1 MAKIT
6 PTATFDFVFNN
17 QLSHPD
23 LAGIYIHIPF
33 CKQACNYCN
42 FYFSTSLGNKD
53 KFIQSLL
60 REMELSSGYLQDE
73 KIETLY
79 LGGGTP
85 SQLTI
90 GDLKLITEKL
100 QSVYDLSSL
109 QEFTIETNPDDL
121 TEEKIKELSELKR
134 YGLNRFSIGVQS
146 FFDED
151 LKYMN
156 RAHNAEEAIA
166 SIKRVQRAGF
176 ENITIDLIYGT
187 PTMNDENWKKNLDM
201 AFELNVPHIS
211 SYALTVEP
219 KTSLDKKILKGESK
233 PVDEEQSAR
242 QFKILMD
249 EMRVHS
255 FEQYEISNFASDKK
269 YAVHNSNYWFGKKY
283 LGLGPSAHSFD
294 GVSRRWNVSNN
305 INYINSLEKNE
316 LNFEEEILT
325 EAQKVNE
332 KIMISLRTMWGLK
345 IAECGMRNA
354 ELIQRSLQ
362 QIDTA
367 HYAFENDILKL
378 TDEGKFFA
386 DSIAAQ
392 LFIE

>member
-1 MAKIT
+1 M
-6 PTATFDFVFNN
+6 
-17 QLSHPD
+17 
-23 LAGIYIHIPF
+23 
-33 CKQACNYCN
+33 
-42 FYFSTSLGNKD
+42 
-53 KFIQSLL
+53 QSLL
-60 REMELSSGYLQDE
+60 REIELSSGYLQGE

-90 GDLKLITEKL
+90 DDLKLIMKKL

-121 TEEKIKELSELKR
+121 TEEKIEELSELKK

-156 RAHNAEEAIA
+156 RAHDAYEAIA
-166 SIKRVQRAGF
+166 SIKRVQHAGF

-187 PTMNDENWKKNLDM
+187 PTMNDEDWKRNLDT
-201 AFELNVPHIS
+201 AFELNIPHIS

-249 EMRVHS
+249 EMRTHS
-255 FEQYEISNFASDKK
+255 FEQYEISNFARDKK

-283 LGLGPSAHSFD
+283 LGLGSSAHSFN
-294 GVSRRWNVSNN
+294 GLSRRWNVSNN
-305 INYINSLEKNE
+305 ITYINSIEKNE
-316 LNFEEEILT
+316 LNFEKEILT

-332 KIMISLRTMWGLK
+332 KIMTSLRTMWGLS
-345 IAECGMRNA
+345 ISECGMRNA
-354 ELIQRSLQ
+354 ELIQRSLE

-367 HYAFENDILKL
+367 HYALENGILKL

-386 DSIAAQ
+386 DKIAAT
-392 LFIE
+392 LFIDEVE

>member
-17 QLSHPD
+17 QLSHPT

-60 REMELSSGYLQDE
+60 REIELSSGYLQGE

-85 SQLTI
+85 SQLTTN
-90 GDLKLITEKL
+90 DLKLIMEKL

-121 TEEKIKELSELKR
+121 TEDKIKELSALKK

-156 RAHNAEEAIA
+156 RAHNAEDAIA
-166 SIKRVQRAGF
+166 SIKRVQHAGF

-187 PTMNDENWKKNLDM
+187 PTMNDENWKRNLDL

-242 QFKILMD
+242 QFKMLMD
-249 EMRVHS
+249 EIRAHN
-255 FEQYEISNFASDKK
+255 FEQYEISNFACDKK

-332 KIMISLRTMWGLK
+332 KIMTSLRTMWGFKLSEVGSRK
-345 IAECGMRNA
+345 SE
-354 ELIQRSLQ
+354 EIQESLQ
-362 QIDTA
+362 QINTA
-367 HYAFENDILKL
+367 HYTFENGILKL
-378 TDEGKFFA
+378 TTEGKLLA

-392 LFIE
+392 LFVE

>member
-1 MAKIT
+1 M
-6 PTATFDFVFNN
+6 
-17 QLSHPD
+17 
-23 LAGIYIHIPF
+23 AGIYIHIPF

-60 REMELSSGYLQDE
+60 REIELSNGYLQGE

-90 GDLKLITEKL
+90 GDLKLLLEKL
-100 QSVYDLSSL
+100 QSVYDLSSV

-121 TEEKIKELSELKR
+121 TEEKIKELSELKK

-166 SIKRVQRAGF
+166 SIKRVQNAGF

-187 PTMNDENWKKNLDM
+187 PTMNDEYWKKNLDI

-242 QFKILMD
+242 QFKMLMD
-249 EMRVHS
+249 EMRGHN
-255 FEQYEISNFASDKK
+255 FEQYEISNFARDKK
-269 YAVHNSNYWFGKKY
+269 HAIHNSNYWFGKKY
-283 LGLGPSAHSFD
+283 LGLGPSAHSFN

-332 KIMISLRTMWGLK
+332 KIMISLRTMWGFS
-345 IAECGMRNA
+345 ITNY
-354 ELIQRSLQ
+354 ELRITNEIQRSLQ
-362 QIDTA
+362 QIDAA
-367 HYAFENDILKL
+367 HYTFENGILRL

-386 DSIAAQ
+386 DKIAAT
-392 LFIE
+392 LFIDEVE

>member
-1 MAKIT
+1 MILFLIINYHT
-6 PTATFDFVFNN
+6 ST
-17 QLSHPD
+17 

-60 REMELSSGYLQDE
+60 REIELSSGYLQGE

-90 GDLKLITEKL
+90 HDLKLIMDKL
-100 QSVYDLSSL
+100 QSVYDLSRL

-121 TEEKIKELSELKR
+121 TEEKIKELSELKK

-166 SIKRVQRAGF
+166 SIKKVQHAGF

-187 PTMNDENWKKNLDM
+187 PTMSDENWKRNLDI

-219 KTSLDKKILKGESK
+219 KTALDKKILKGESK

-242 QFKILMD
+242 QFKMLMD
-249 EMRVHS
+249 EMRAHS
-255 FEQYEISNFASDKK
+255 FEQYEISNFARDKK

-283 LGLGPSAHSFD
+283 LGLGPSAHSFNSI
-294 GVSRRWNVSNN
+294 SRRWNVSNN
-305 INYINSLEKNE
+305 VNYINSLEKSE

-332 KIMISLRTMWGLK
+332 KIMTSLRTMWGLS
-345 IAECGMRNA
+345 ISECGMRNA
-354 ELIQRSLQ
+354 EEIQESLQ
-362 QIDTA
+362 QIDAA
-367 HYAFENDILKL
+367 HYTFENGILKL
-378 TDEGKFFA
+378 TDEGKLFA
-386 DSIAAQ
+386 DAIAAQ
-392 LFIE
+392 LFVE